1 MSRRC
6 RIIVYSI
13 LIGIAAGVLALVIK
27 LLFFSGLF
35 VPTLELI
42 GAEHIEINMNETY
55 QDPGAQSTYRFMD
68 NRAHIIVE
76 NQVDTQKL
84 GTYQVIYRLDNA
96 DKKVIRQVTVSD
108 TKAPDLRLKGEEEM
122 TLFIGEDFTDPGY
135 QAYDNCDGDIS
146 DQVKSTS
153 TIDFNNSGTYE
164 VRYEVKDS
172 HGNVARARR
181 VIRLL
186 EDPLNTKLAYDHDM
200 FDNTM
205 FEWWFN
211 KSQDHQRTT
220 AAKS

>member
-55 QDPGAQSTYRFMD
+55 QDPGAKSTYRFMD

-122 TLFIGEDFTDPGY
+122 TLFIGEDFTDPG
-135 QAYDNCDGDIS
+135 
-146 DQVKSTS
+146 
-153 TIDFNNSGTYE
+153 
-164 VRYEVKDS
+164 
-172 HGNVARARR
+172 
-181 VIRLL
+181 
-186 EDPLNTKLAYDHDM
+186 
-200 FDNTM
+200 
-205 FEWWFN
+205 
-211 KSQDHQRTT
+211 
-220 AAKS
+220 

>member
-55 QDPGAQSTYRFMD
+55 QDPGALSTYRFMD

-96 DKKVIRQVTVSD
+96 
-108 TKAPDLRLKGEEEM
+108 TKSHPAGDGQRYQGTGSAAERRRGDDAVHRRGLYGSRL
-122 TLFIGEDFTDPGY
+122 
-135 QAYDNCDGDIS
+135 
-146 DQVKSTS
+146 
-153 TIDFNNSGTYE
+153 SG
-164 VRYEVKDS
+164 V
-172 HGNVARARR
+172 
-181 VIRLL
+181 
-186 EDPLNTKLAYDHDM
+186 
-200 FDNTM
+200 
-205 FEWWFN
+205 
-211 KSQDHQRTT
+211 
-220 AAKS
+220 